1 MTHLVQATQPRPRE
15 HTPYVPRCCVRSL
28 PASGSHAHHPVEICM
43 IVMMMHDDDDSDDDD
58 DHKYE
63 DDDVSDTVYSV
74 DEEDCSKR

>member
-1 MTHLVQATQPRPRE
+1 
-15 HTPYVPRCCVRSL
+15 
-28 PASGSHAHHPVEICM
+28 
-43 IVMMMHDDDDSDDDD
+43 MHDSDDDDTHNCDDDDD